1 MAVGFVLITTD
12 PGKEISVRNEL
23 DGVMGVT
30 GRWVVFGSH
39 DLLVKV
45 EAADEAEITKIV
57 IGKIRSLNGIT
68 NTRTL
73 IGAQI

>member
-12 PGKEISVRNEL
+12 PGKEKSVRNGL
-23 DGVMGVT
+23 DGVTGVT

>member
-1 MAVGFVLITTD
+1 MAVGFVLITTL
-12 PGKEISVRNEL
+12 PGEEVSVRNSL
-23 DGVMGVT
+23 DSVEAVV

-45 EAADEAEITKIV
+45 EGANESEITRVV
-57 IGKIRSLNGIT
+57 IEEIRSKKGIT

-73 IGAQI
+73 IGAEI

>member
-1 MAVGFVLITTD
+1 MAVGFVLITTL
-12 PGKEISVRNEL
+12 PGEEVSVRNSL
-23 DGVMGVT
+23 DSVGGVV

-45 EAADEAEITKIV
+45 EGANESEITRVV
-57 IGKIRSLNGIT
+57 IEEIRSQKGIT

-73 IGAQI
+73 IGAEI